1 MLMLGCDSPVR
12 QAIFG
17 PKGFVQKIVRVLE
30 YPERQQLYIEL
41 KDKLRKKS
49 NYTLN
54 MRWYARLE
62 TEPQGFYVDQYDS
75 GNGVKR

>member
-1 MLMLGCDSPVR
+1 MYRRAL

-30 YPERQQLYIEL
+30 YTERQQLYIEL
-41 KDKLRKKS
+41 KDRLRRKS
-49 NYTLN
+49 NYTLS

-62 TEPQGFYVDQYDS
+62 TEPEGFYVDQYD
-75 GNGVKR
+75 GIDGRKR